1 MERATVLEYVRSRDP
16 VWNLPHDHVEALA
29 RRFPA
34 VRFASPADRDDAAK
48 LLPETEI
55 VLGWAVRPENFES
68 ARRLRWIH
76 LTAAGVGPQLFPAL
90 IGSDVVVTNSRG
102 LHAVSMAEHTIGV
115 MLMFV
120 RQLHLAR
127 DAQQKRHWI
136 QSELAHDPPGF
147 GALPGATLGLVG
159 LGAIGS
165 AIAARARALGMK
177 VLAVRRRPG
186 RETGIADEE
195 WGRDRLPEL
204 LERSDFV
211 VLCAPHTAETDRM
224 IGAAEFALMKKSAV
238 LLNIG
243 RGALVD
249 ESALI
254 AALERGAIAGAGLDV
269 TAEEPL
275 PETSPLWAMSQVIL
289 TPHTSGMGPDY
300 WGRAMEMFAANLER
314 WLAGRPLEN
323 VVDKRAGY

>member
-1 MERATVLEYVRSRDP
+1 MPDTTVLEYVRSRDP
-16 VWNLPHDHVEALA
+16 VWNLPHEHVEALA

-34 VRFASPADRDDAAK
+34 VRFVSPADREEAAK
-48 LLPETEI
+48 SLPETEI
-55 VLGWAVRPENFES
+55 VLGWAVRPEDFDS

-90 IGSDVVVTNSRG
+90 VESDVVVTNSRG

-115 MLMFV
+115 LLMFA

-127 DAQQKRHWI
+127 DAQQRRRWI

-147 GALPGATLGLVG
+147 GTLPGATLGLVG

-165 AIAARARALGMK
+165 AIANRAKALGIR
-177 VLAVRRRPG
+177 VIAIRRRPG
-186 RETGIADEE
+186 RGRGAADEE

-204 LERSDFV
+204 LALSDYV

-224 IGAAEFALMKKSAV
+224 IGTAELAHMKGTAV
-238 LLNIG
+238 LINIG

-249 ESALI
+249 EPALVQ
-254 AALERGAIAGAGLDV
+254 ALERGAIAGAGLDV

-275 PETSPLWAMSQVIL
+275 PETSPLWAMPQVIL

-300 WGRAMEMFAANLER
+300 WGRAMTMFAANLDR

>member
-1 MERATVLEYVRSRDP
+1 MELTTVLEYVRSRDP
-16 VWNLPHDHVEALA
+16 VWNLPHAHVEALA
-29 RRFPA
+29 QRFPNL
-34 VRFASPADRDDAAK
+34 RFVSPADRDESAK

-55 VLGWAVRPENFES
+55 VLGWAVRPEDF
-68 ARRLRWIH
+68 AAAQRLRWIH

-90 IGSDVVVTNSRG
+90 VESDVVVTNSRG

-115 MLMFV
+115 VLMFA

-127 DAQQKRHWI
+127 DAQQRRRWI

-147 GALPGATLGLVG
+147 GALPRSTLGLVG
-159 LGAIGS
+159 LGAVGT
-165 AIAARARALGMK
+165 AIATRARALGMT

-186 RETGIADEE
+186 RGAGVANEE
-195 WGRDRLPEL
+195 WGRERLPEL

-211 VLCAPHTAETDRM
+211 VLCAPHTAETNHM
-224 IGAAEFALMKKSAV
+224 IGAAELERMKRNAV
-238 LLNIG
+238 LINIG

-249 ESALI
+249 EPALI
-254 AALERGAIAGAGLDV
+254 AALERGALAGAGLDV

-275 PETSPLWAMSQVIL
+275 PETSPLWAMPQVIL
-289 TPHTSGMGPDY
+289 TPHTSGMGPEY
-300 WGRAMEMFAANLER
+300 WGRAMAMFAANLER
-314 WLAGRPLEN
+314 WLAGTPLEN

>member
-1 MERATVLEYVRSRDP
+1 MERITVLEYVRSRDP
-16 VWNLPHDHVEALA
+16 IWNLPRVHVDTLA
-29 RRFPA
+29 TRFPG
-34 VRFASPADRDDAAK
+34 VRFVSPMDRDEAAK

-55 VLGWAVRPENFES
+55 VLGWAVRPEDFPA

-90 IGSDVVVTNSRG
+90 VESDVVVTNSRG

-115 MLMFV
+115 ILMFA

-127 DAQQKRHWI
+127 DAQQRRRWI
-136 QSELAHDPPGF
+136 QSELAHEPPGF
-147 GALPGATLGLVG
+147 GTLPGATLGIVG

-165 AIAARARALGMK
+165 AIAVRARALGMK

-186 RETGIADEE
+186 RGAGVADEE

-204 LERSDFV
+204 LERGDFV
-211 VLCAPHTAETDRM
+211 VLCAPQTPETDRM
-224 IGAAEFALMKKSAV
+224 IGVAELARMKRSAV
-238 LLNIG
+238 LINIG

-249 ESALI
+249 ERALI
-254 AALERGAIAGAGLDV
+254 AALERGALAGAGLDV

-275 PETSPLWAMSQVIL
+275 PETSPLWAMPQVIL

-300 WGRAMEMFAANLER
+300 WGRAMAMFAANLER
-314 WLAGRPLEN
+314 WLAGAPLEN